1 MEDNKVQSMI
11 FSAIDQ
17 VITQSIPV
25 LTQDPYRG
33 KDYVYYGQ
41 DNMYPEYLWN
51 LVNEVSTLKTVIF
64 STADYVAGDD
74 AYCTI
79 PGFSKV
85 MNRKGDTLRN
95 IIRWC
100 AKDFLTYGGFGLN
113 IIRNAKNEVA
123 EVNYVDFR
131 YLRSDKKNECFW
143 YSEDFSRRYARTS
156 KALVYPKYIPDG
168 DAPSSILYVKND
180 VGSTYPI
187 PRYSGA
193 IKAAE
198 IERHIDNLHLNS
210 LENGFMGSY
219 LINFLNGVPD
229 ATLKEEI
236 EKQVVSKFAGSQNAG
251 RIILNF
257 ANGKDNAADIQK
269 LDITDFGERYKAAAE
284 RARTT
289 IYQAFGAQG
298 QLFGDMS
305 ASTGFNEI
313 EFKTSWALYNSTVV
327 RNIQRVIGDAF
338 DLIFKTVDSINIDP
352 FTMGDQTDVN

>member
-1 MEDNKVQSMI
+1 MEDKIQSMI
-11 FSAIDQ
+11 FSAIDR

-25 LTQDPYRG
+25 LTQDTYRN
-33 KDYVYYGQ
+33 KDYVYYGT
-41 DNMYPEYLWN
+41 DNKYPEYLWN
-51 LVNEVSTLKTVIF
+51 LVNDVSTLKTVVYG
-64 STADYVAGDD
+64 TADYVAGDD
-74 AYCTI
+74 AYCNI
-79 PGFSKV
+79 PTFNKV
-85 MNRKGDTLRN
+85 LNRKGDTLRN

-100 AKDFLTYGGFGLN
+100 SKDFLTYGGFALN
-113 IIRNAKNEVA
+113 VIRNAKNEVA

-131 YLRSDKKNECFW
+131 YLRSDKKNEAFW
-143 YSEDFSRRYARTS
+143 YSEDFGRQYARTS
-156 KALVYPKYIPDG
+156 KALVYPKYIPGG

-180 VGSTYPI
+180 IGTTYPI

-198 IERHIDNLHLNS
+198 IERHIDDMHLNS

-229 ATLKEEI
+229 PTLKSEI
-236 EKQVVSKFAGSQNAG
+236 EKQVQEKFAGTANAG

-269 LDITDFGERYKAAAE
+269 LEVTDFGERYKAAAE

-289 IYQAFGAQG
+289 IYQAFQAQG

-305 ASTGFNEI
+305 ASTGFNEV

-338 DLIFKTVDSINIDP
+338 DLIFGTANSITIDP
-352 FTMGDQTDVN
+352 FVMGDQTDVN

>member
-11 FSAIDQ
+11 FSAIDR
-17 VITQSIPV
+17 VITQSIPEP
-25 LTQDPYRG
+25 TQDEYRN
-33 KDYVYYGQ
+33 KDFVYWGT
-41 DNMYPEYLWN
+41 DNNYPMYLYN
-51 LVNEVSTLKTVIF
+51 LMNDVSTLKSVI
-64 STADYVAGDD
+64 SGTADYVGGDD

-79 PGFSKV
+79 PQFSKV
-85 MNRKGDTLRN
+85 MNRKGDSLRN

-100 AKDFLTYGGFGLN
+100 ARDFLLFGGFALQVV
-113 IIRNAKNEVA
+113 RNARLEVA
-123 EVNYVDFR
+123 EINYVEFR
-131 YLRSDKKNECFW
+131 YLRSDRKNESFY
-143 YSEDFSRRYARTS
+143 YSEDFGKRYMRSS
-156 KALVYPKYIPDG
+156 KAVVYPKYVPDG

-180 VGSTYPI
+180 IGNTYPI

-193 IKAAE
+193 IKSCE
-198 IERHIDNLHLNS
+198 IERHIDDLHLNS

-229 ATLKEEI
+229 PTLKAEI
-236 EKQVVSKFAGSQNAG
+236 EKQVQSKFAGTANAG

-313 EFKTSWALYNSTVV
+313 EFRTSWALYNSTVV
-327 RNIQRVIGDAF
+327 RNIQRVICDAF
-338 DLIFKTVDSINIDP
+338 DLIFKTTDSINIDP